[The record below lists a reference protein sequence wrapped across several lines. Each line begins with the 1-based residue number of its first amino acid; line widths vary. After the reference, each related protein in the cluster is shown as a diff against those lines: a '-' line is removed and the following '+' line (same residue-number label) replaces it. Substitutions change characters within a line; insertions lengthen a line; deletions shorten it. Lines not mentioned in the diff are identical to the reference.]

1 MKALAERVG
10 LEVQGEINH
19 MEALKTYKRRDIP
32 STVFRAYD
40 VRGVIGQE
48 LDDHAFYMIAQA
60 IAYQLHALDRTGIC
74 IARDGRLSSPEL
86 TRALKQGLLDSGIDV
101 FDLGEVPTP
110 VMYYATHTSGIDSGL
125 MVTGSHNPGDYNGI
139 KMVLA
144 GKTLVAE
151 DIQVLHQ
158 LVLDEK
164 IISGQGQDMPLAI
177 LDDYI
182 ARIVGDI
189 KLERPMRVV
198 VDCGNGVAGPI
209 IPNVLRQLGCTVIEL
224 YCDVDGT
231 FPNHHP
237 DPTVEENLV
246 DLQAAVASH
255 QADLGLAFDGDADRL
270 GVITNQ
276 DDIIWPDRLMMLF
289 AKQVLA
295 ADPGATIVYDVKCS
309 SHLAHVIQA
318 SGGVANMCPTG
329 HSIVKGVMK
338 QTQAALA
345 GEMSGHIFF
354 KNRWYGFDDALY
366 SAARLLEIASASAQ
380 SVSELFDAIPN
391 SVNTPEIKIPIFD
404 TQKFEFMKRFTAEAA
419 FPDAELIVI
428 DGLRVEF
435 PHGWGLIRASNTTP
449 CLVARFEAESDAG
462 LNEIQALFKKQLQ
475 AVDDDLVIPF

>member
-1 MKALAERVG
+1 MKVLVEKVV
-10 LEVQGEINH
+10 LEVQGEIKN

-40 VRGVIGQE
+40 VRGVIGSE
-48 LDDHAFYMIAQA
+48 LDEHAFYMIAQA

-74 IARDGRLSSPEL
+74 VARDGRLTSPEL
-86 TRALKQGLLDSGIDV
+86 VSALKQGLLDSGIDV

-110 VMYYATHTSGIDSGL
+110 VMYYATQTSGIDSGL
-125 MVTGSHNPGDYNGI
+125 MVTGSHNPAEYNGI

-151 DIQVLHQ
+151 DIQLLHQ
-158 LVLDEK
+158 LVLEEK
-164 IISGQGQDMPLAI
+164 IIRGKGQDMPLAI

-182 ARIVGDI
+182 QRIVGDI
-189 KLERPMRVV
+189 KLARPMRVV

-209 IPNVLRQLGCTVIEL
+209 IPDVLRQLGCTVFEL
-224 YCDVDGT
+224 YCDVDGR

-246 DLQAAVASH
+246 DLKVAVASH

-276 DDIIWPDRLMMLF
+276 GDIIWPDRLMMLF

-295 ADPGATIVYDVKCS
+295 AEPGATIVYDVKCS

-329 HSIVKGVMK
+329 HSIVKSMMK
-338 QTQAALA
+338 KTQAALA

-366 SAARLLEIASASAQ
+366 SAARLLEIVSTSEQ
-380 SVSELFDAIPN
+380 SVSEVFNAIPN

-404 TQKFEFMKRFTAEAA
+404 TKKFDFMKRFTAEAT
-419 FPDAELIVI
+419 FPDAALIVI

-449 CLVARFEAESDAG
+449 CLVARFEAESDAS

-475 AVDDDLVIPF
+475 ALDDDLVIPF